1 MLPTP
6 PPPCTNAGNTIPPSL
21 RVLVLGGTTEASSL
35 CRMLGT
41 TWPTCHA
48 VLSLAGA
55 TSQPHLP
62 DMTTRIGGFGGV
74 AGLTSWLREH
84 AIDAVVDATHPFAAQ
99 MSQHAAMACAA
110 TQRPLLRLERPGWT
124 ATPQDTWFMVPSIA
138 EAASALARSSR
149 WNAKPQSVFLTTG
162 RKETRPFLAAPQHHY
177 LFRSIEPPCPADLP
191 PQTSVI
197 CARGPFDLE
206 AELKLMR
213 EHQITVLVT
222 KNSGGTATRAKLEAA
237 RILDVPVLMVS
248 RPPAQDTPHAI
259 DAAAALAWLHQCAA
273 STLRAV

>member
-1 MLPTP
+1 MLPAPTP
-6 PPPCTNAGNTIPPSL
+6 PCTHAENAMPLSL
-21 RVLVLGGTTEASSL
+21 RVLVLGGTTEASNL
-35 CRMLGT
+35 CRILST

-74 AGLTSWLREH
+74 AGLTNWLHDH
-84 AIDAVVDATHPFAAQ
+84 AMDAVVDATHPFATQ
-99 MSQHAAMACAA
+99 MSQHAAIACATA
-110 TQRPLLRLERPGWT
+110 HLPLLRLERPGWT

-138 EAASALARSSR
+138 EAARTLARSGR
-149 WNAKPQSVFLTTG
+149 WNSTPQSVFLTTG
-162 RKETRPFLAAPQHHY
+162 RKETRPFLTAPQHQY

-191 PQTSVI
+191 PHTHVI
-197 CARGPFDLE
+197 CARGPFDLA

-213 EHQITVLVT
+213 KHRITVLVT
-222 KNSGGTATRAKLEAA
+222 KNSGGTATYAKLEAA
-237 RILDVPVLMVS
+237 RMLDVPVLMVA
-248 RPPAQDTPHAI
+248 RPTTQGTPHAK
-259 DAAAALAWLHQCAA
+259 DAAAALAWLHQCTA